1 VGFFGRFVYSDGA
14 WGDAAAAG
22 EYLALDVHDSSVAT
36 VDYAPVL
43 EGSSGRCFLGYE
55 PRHYFED
62 ETASDPVD
70 PAAEA
75 RGLISWAAHVTG
87 ENVPYEAVKQLL
99 ADPKGAEPADVFVED
114 TSEKLIRLLGL
125 PVPPDLAPTA

>member
-14 WGDAAAAG
+14 WREVATSG
-22 EYLALDVHDSSVAT
+22 EFLAIDVHDSSIAT

-62 ETASDPVD
+62 ETASEPVD
-70 PAAEA
+70 AAAEA
-75 RGLISWAAHVTG
+75 RGLISWAAHMTG
-87 ENVPYEAVKQLL
+87 ERPPYEAVGDLL
-99 ADPKGAEPADVFVED
+99 ADPGGAEPADVFVED
-114 TSEKLIRLLGL
+114 TTEKLVHLHAMPR
-125 PVPPDLAPTA
+125 

>member
-1 VGFFGRFVYSDGA
+1 MGFFGRFVYAEGA
-14 WGDAAAAG
+14 WGEHTTASA
-22 EYLALDVHDSSVAT
+22 YLAIDIHDSDIAT

-62 ETASDPVD
+62 EAASQPID

-75 RGLISWAAHVTG
+75 RGLVSWAPAGDKSGPAGQCH
-87 ENVPYEAVKQLL
+87 Q
-99 ADPKGAEPADVFVED
+99 GALSRP
-114 TSEKLIRLLGL
+114 
-125 PVPPDLAPTA
+125 